1 MGAKPR
7 RYCAAPAMTLR
18 RAFGSSTNFSPSA
31 GINAAMREGPWKLV
45 HPHWAQP
52 PKSDA
57 DKRVMERYVELDIKY
72 KYHPDEVTE
81 LMREPDPELITPPL
95 ADLELY
101 NFNANQEE
109 GNMIWLTVTRWS

>member
-1 MGAKPR
+1 MGATPR
-7 RYCAAPAMTLR
+7 FWQLNQFQPVGWYQRGDARGPVEAGA
-18 RAFGSSTNFSPSA
+18 SPF
-31 GINAAMREGPWKLV
+31 E
-45 HPHWAQP
+45 P

-72 KYHPDEVTE
+72 KYDPDEVTE

-101 NFNANQEE
+101 NFKANQEE

>member
-7 RYCAAPAMTLR
+7 RYCAALAMTLR

-57 DKRVMERYVELDIKY
+57 YKRVMERYVELDIKY